1 METSELIRRASNR
14 DISTYDNL
22 SLYFDTVR
30 LETDFEKAR
39 PHYERIYDIAAQ
51 QKVKFALSDQ
61 QTAIKFYELAK
72 KAALMLA
79 PRLFHYYLLYVEWD
93 REPQKKF
100 YVPRMNV
107 LKLSEQEKYQKLM
120 EEAAQIKAENTRLLN
135 RTKVQEKFVK
145 AGIKEECY
153 SPLLDSIVTDDEGKS
168 LAFAESLIASFSAN
182 AAAAAEAAKQAA
194 MQTPAPNPGA
204 IGNAASAQEQ
214 YNKVAQ
220 NGSILDI
227 IKAADAVHGAKN
239 IPTD

>member
-1 METSELIRRASNR
+1 MTRQELKDLMP
-14 DISTYDNL
+14 DI
-22 SLYFDTVR
+22 
-30 LETDFEKAR
+30 TDEQISA
-39 PHYERIYDIAAQ
+39 
-51 QKVKFALSDQ
+51 V
-61 QTAIKFYELAK
+61 LAK
-72 KAALMLA
+72 HHEEISARTKAA
-79 PRLFHYYLLYVEWD
+79 ED
-93 REPQKKF
+93 KF
-100 YVPRMNV
+100 SAYKDKADKYDKEQAD
-107 LKLSEQEKYQKLM
+107 KLSEQEKYQKLM

-153 SPLLDSIVTDDEGKS
+153 SPLLDSIVSDDEGKS
-168 LAFAESLIASFSAN
+168 LAFADSLISSFSAN

-214 YNKVAQ
+214 YNKAAQ

-227 IKAADAVHGAKN
+227 IKAADAVHSARN

>member
-1 METSELIRRASNR
+1 MTRQELKDLMP
-14 DISTYDNL
+14 DI
-22 SLYFDTVR
+22 
-30 LETDFEKAR
+30 TDEQ
-39 PHYERIYDIAAQ
+39 I
-51 QKVKFALSDQ
+51 S
-61 QTAIKFYELAK
+61 AILAK
-72 KAALMLA
+72 HHEEITAKTKAA
-79 PRLFHYYLLYVEWD
+79 ED
-93 REPQKKF
+93 KF
-100 YVPRMNV
+100 SAYKDKADKYDKEQAD
-107 LKLSEQEKYQKLM
+107 KLSEQEKYQKLM

-153 SPLLDSIVTDDEGKS
+153 SPLLDSIVSDDEGKS

-214 YNKVAQ
+214 YNKAVQ

-227 IKAADAVHGAKN
+227 IKAADAVHSAKN

>member
-1 METSELIRRASNR
+1 MP
-14 DISTYDNL
+14 DI
-22 SLYFDTVR
+22 
-30 LETDFEKAR
+30 TDEQISA
-39 PHYERIYDIAAQ
+39 
-51 QKVKFALSDQ
+51 V
-61 QTAIKFYELAK
+61 LAK
-72 KAALMLA
+72 HHEEINARAKAA
-79 PRLFHYYLLYVEWD
+79 ED
-93 REPQKKF
+93 KF
-100 YVPRMNV
+100 SAYKDKADKYDKEQAD
-107 LKLSEQEKYQKLM
+107 KLSEQEKYQKLM

-153 SPLLDSIVTDDEGKS
+153 SPLLDSIVSDDEGKS
-168 LAFAESLIASFSAN
+168 LAFADSLISSFSAN

-214 YNKVAQ
+214 YNKAAQ

-227 IKAADAVHGAKN
+227 IKAADAVHSARN

>member
-1 METSELIRRASNR
+1 MTRQELKDLMP
-14 DISTYDNL
+14 DI
-22 SLYFDTVR
+22 
-30 LETDFEKAR
+30 TDEQ
-39 PHYERIYDIAAQ
+39 I
-51 QKVKFALSDQ
+51 S
-61 QTAIKFYELAK
+61 AILAK
-72 KAALMLA
+72 HHEEISAKTKAA
-79 PRLFHYYLLYVEWD
+79 ED
-93 REPQKKF
+93 KF
-100 YVPRMNV
+100 SAYKDKADKYDKEQAD
-107 LKLSEQEKYQKLM
+107 KLSEQEKYQKLM

-227 IKAADAVHGAKN
+227 IKAADAVHDARN

>member
-1 METSELIRRASNR
+1 MTRQELKDLMP
-14 DISTYDNL
+14 DI
-22 SLYFDTVR
+22 
-30 LETDFEKAR
+30 TDEQ
-39 PHYERIYDIAAQ
+39 I
-51 QKVKFALSDQ
+51 S
-61 QTAIKFYELAK
+61 AILAK
-72 KAALMLA
+72 HHEEITAKTKAA
-79 PRLFHYYLLYVEWD
+79 ED
-93 REPQKKF
+93 KF
-100 YVPRMNV
+100 SAY
-107 LKLSEQEKYQKLM
+107 KDKADKYDKEQADKISEQEKYQKLM

-153 SPLLDSIVTDDEGKS
+153 SPLLDSIVSDDEGKS

-214 YNKVAQ
+214 YNKAVQ

-227 IKAADAVHGAKN
+227 IKAADAVHSAKN

>member
-1 METSELIRRASNR
+1 MTRQELKDLMP
-14 DISTYDNL
+14 DI
-22 SLYFDTVR
+22 
-30 LETDFEKAR
+30 TDEQISA
-39 PHYERIYDIAAQ
+39 
-51 QKVKFALSDQ
+51 V
-61 QTAIKFYELAK
+61 LAK
-72 KAALMLA
+72 HHEEINAKAKAA
-79 PRLFHYYLLYVEWD
+79 ED
-93 REPQKKF
+93 KF
-100 YVPRMNV
+100 SAYKDKADKYDKEQAD
-107 LKLSEQEKYQKLM
+107 KLSEQEKYQKLM

-168 LAFAESLIASFSAN
+168 LAFADILISSFSAN

-214 YNKVAQ
+214 YNKAVQ

-227 IKAADAVHGAKN
+227 IKAADAVHSARN

>member
-1 METSELIRRASNR
+1 MTRQELKDLMP
-14 DISTYDNL
+14 DI
-22 SLYFDTVR
+22 
-30 LETDFEKAR
+30 TDEQ
-39 PHYERIYDIAAQ
+39 I
-51 QKVKFALSDQ
+51 S
-61 QTAIKFYELAK
+61 AILAK
-72 KAALMLA
+72 HHEEISAKTKAA
-79 PRLFHYYLLYVEWD
+79 ED
-93 REPQKKF
+93 KF
-100 YVPRMNV
+100 SAYKDKADKYDKEQAD
-107 LKLSEQEKYQKLM
+107 KLSEQEKYQKLM

-153 SPLLDSIVTDDEGKS
+153 SPLLDSIVSDDEGKS
-168 LAFAESLIASFSAN
+168 LAFADSLISSFSAN

-227 IKAADAVHGAKN
+227 VKAADAVHGAKN